1 MAEFTEGERRLMEDL
16 EFDLGDFVKDL
27 VEEWEVEQLME
38 YAEENLME
46 FYGKHPDIAVKD
58 FKLFVEDHKAHHV
71 LGY

>member
-1 MAEFTEGERRLMEDL
+1 MEDL